1 MHKFKLNVAVATII
15 LLNMSAFNAQAE
27 DDDMQEIAAISKEFG
42 LMTLEQAKTKALAA
56 KPGLVTDA
64 EIDSRTFGKGWAY
77 EFEIVDA
84 DGKEW
89 DVHIDAKTG
98 EVLKTRRE
106 WF

>member
-1 MHKFKLNVAVATII
+1 MNKSKFNVTVAAIIFLNIA
-15 LLNMSAFNAQAE
+15 AFNAQA
-27 DDDMQEIAAISKEFG
+27 DDDDLQEITAISKEFG

-64 EIDSRTFGKGWAY
+64 EIDNRKFGKGWEY

-89 DVHIDAKTG
+89 DVNIDAKTG

>member
-1 MHKFKLNVAVATII
+1 MKPSKLNLSVAAIFF
-15 LLNMSAFNAQAE
+15 LNIAAFNAHA
-27 DDDMQEIAAISKEFG
+27 DDDDLQEIAAISKEFS
-42 LMTLEQAKTKALAA
+42 LISLDQAKAKALAA

-64 EIDSRTFGKGWAY
+64 EIDNRKFGKGWEY

-89 DVHIDAKTG
+89 DVNIDAKTG